1 MSCLLL
7 YLNVNILDIISYS
20 IHSNLIK
27 DNCTRRINFSSNIS
41 ISCIYPRLS
50 KWTQFAE
57 KVLFFKRY
65 WCWNEKRIFFVFLRL
80 YRTHWCVP
88 QIIKINLSRCCDFSS
103 SFFATFLLFFFHF
116 FSSRMTHLAIAL
128 TSPKT
133 RSMSWK
139 LRIWN
144 LKLVHIVLTWTGN
157 DWLF

>member
-27 DNCTRRINFSSNIS
+27 DNCTRRINFSSIML
-41 ISCIYPRLS
+41 IPCIYPRLS

-103 SFFATFLLFFFHF
+103 LFFPL

-139 LRIWN
+139 LRMFYEN
-144 LKLVHIVLTWTGN
+144 LKLVHIVLK
-157 DWLF
+157 